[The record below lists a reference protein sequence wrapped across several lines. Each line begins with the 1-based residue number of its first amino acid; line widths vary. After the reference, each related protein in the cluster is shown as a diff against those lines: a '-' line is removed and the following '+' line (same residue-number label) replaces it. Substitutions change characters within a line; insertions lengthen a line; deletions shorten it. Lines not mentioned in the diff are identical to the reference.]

1 MPVRNFRQVLIAAFV
16 LVAISPL
23 TSSTAQAAT
32 AAPVPTNAAVEKA
45 LQQFGAPSGKAD
57 GVFDQKTRR
66 GLCVW
71 RELTQHKQTRAL
83 PTDNERF
90 LIVSQPKQV
99 IPSYMVAGLN
109 INRTCQAMTWVVVDP
124 TTQVRQ
130 IKAVVPVSTGEKSFP
145 TASGL
150 FKIYF
155 TVNRWQESTLY
166 PGAMMYRPIYF
177 HGGMAVHGSATDA
190 LVKTYPASHGCVRA
204 LHADMDRLWAAGVG
218 RGTPVLVYGTY
229 VY

>member
-1 MPVRNFRQVLIAAFV
+1 MSVRNFRRVAVAAL
-16 LVAISPL
+16 LVAMLPVLSP
-23 TSSTAQAAT
+23 SVQAAT
-32 AAPVPTNAAVEKA
+32 TAPVPTNVAVKKA
-45 LQQFGAPSGKAD
+45 LQQFGAPIGKAD

-71 RELTQHKQTRAL
+71 RELTQHRQTRGL
-83 PTDNERF
+83 PTDNER
-90 LIVSQPKQV
+90 LMIISQPKQV

-109 INRTCQAMTWVVVDP
+109 INRTCQAMTWVVVNS
-124 TTQVRQ
+124 TTHARQ
-130 IKAVVPVSTGEKSFP
+130 IKAVVPVSTGQKSFP

-166 PGAMMYRPIYF
+166 PGAMMYRPMYF
-177 HGGMAVHGSATDA
+177 HGGMAIHGSATDA
-190 LVKTYPASHGCVRA
+190 LVMTYPASHGCVRA

-218 RGTPVLVYGTY
+218 RGTPVIVYGTY